1 MREQS
6 IPTEIIKRMS
16 VEPNSIF
23 TVDEFSDLSDND
35 SIRTILCRLA
45 QENKIVRLIKGY
57 FTIPYQ
63 LTLVDRVAYPSTQA
77 LAEKYAERHGWCIL
91 PTKETVLNML
101 GLSTQVPAVTEYI
114 STGPNYKINYR
125 GHTIRFR
132 HTYQL
137 ILLQLPR
144 EQALIIQAIKEIGK
158 DKITPKQFQQLCTYY
173 KEHVNI
179 ELSKQ
184 PIKIP
189 TWIKKVLRR
198 IEDEN
203 HGKIDQSE

>member
-6 IPTEIIKRMS
+6 IPAEIIKRMS
-16 VEPNSIF
+16 AVPNTIF
-23 TVDEFSDLSDND
+23 TVDEFTDLSDND
-35 SIRTILCRLA
+35 SIRTILCRLV

-63 LTLVDRVAYPSTQA
+63 LTLVNRVAYPSTQD
-77 LAEKYAERHGWCIL
+77 LAEKVAERHGWIIL
-91 PTKETVLNML
+91 PTKETVLNVL

-114 STGPNYKINYR
+114 STGPTHEINYR
-125 GHTIRFR
+125 GHTIRFKR
-132 HTYQL
+132 TYQMT
-137 ILLQLPR
+137 LLQLPR
-144 EQALIIQAIKEIGK
+144 EQALMVQAIKEIGK
-158 DKITPKQFQQLCTYY
+158 DKMTSKQFQKLCSYFR
-173 KEHVNI
+173 EHVNV

-189 TWIKKVLRR
+189 TWIKNVLRR

-203 HGKIDQSE
+203 NGKID